1 MPLNYSKWDQLEL
14 SDDSDIEGHPNV
26 DKKSLIRW
34 KQRDIHE
41 KREIRKANIAKIRA
55 ELKTHSVLHPR
66 LTTFTQSLPSKGLS
80 FYSSTV
86 EQLQKNPSPDKPTDV
101 EGQPTYDAMIVD
113 VLLRVKE
120 EVMKELGK
128 EDEERVVKALVKGLE
143 GHLKEMEEFKER
155 REKELESELKEQA
168 KHITSDDLHDG
179 WDSHYVPPTP
189 EPAPLVKPKVSKEP
203 AKKSTKTTTEYE
215 VLNPKSSSSS
225 TPAPPPPTAASA
237 EEEEEDEEDP
247 DLPELTPGLRGFA
260 KIPLGEYERSF
271 EYIQKHRDVVLP
283 GAYDALLVEAWS
295 AQTRGETKYSKQ
307 CVHQALLL
315 QYCEKLGTNGVGLFF
330 KKMIEHAKPAEPVF
344 RKDVDDTHAHI
355 VRRVKETKTE
365 PQASG
370 KETIQLFPE
379 GDGSD
384 VAWYIPDGPP
394 PPNLILEGPGTE
406 DLSVDEVREVLENRW
421 QIFSSFSPV
430 IQEALKANSLD
441 KLNKVLLGM
450 TVEEAEELVEKLQ
463 DSGMLT
469 FAGGGVQEGGPLEP
483 HLAAVAA
490 REKAEAEAEA
500 AKAAAAANV
509 DAVQD
514 AEEL

>member
-1 MPLNYSKWDQLEL
+1 
-14 SDDSDIEGHPNV
+14 
-26 DKKSLIRW
+26 
-34 KQRDIHE
+34 
-41 KREIRKANIAKIRA
+41 
-55 ELKTHSVLHPR
+55 
-66 LTTFTQSLPSKGLS
+66 
-80 FYSSTV
+80 
-86 EQLQKNPSPDKPTDV
+86 
-101 EGQPTYDAMIVD
+101 
-113 VLLRVKE
+113 
-120 EVMKELGK
+120 
-128 EDEERVVKALVKGLE
+128 
-143 GHLKEMEEFKER
+143 
-155 REKELESELKEQA
+155 
-168 KHITSDDLHDG
+168 
-179 WDSHYVPPTP
+179 
-189 EPAPLVKPKVSKEP
+189 
-203 AKKSTKTTTEYE
+203 
-215 VLNPKSSSSS
+215 
-225 TPAPPPPTAASA
+225 
-237 EEEEEDEEDP
+237 
-247 DLPELTPGLRGFA
+247 
-260 KIPLGEYERSF
+260 
-271 EYIQKHRDVVLP
+271 
-283 GAYDALLVEAWS
+283 
-295 AQTRGETKYSKQ
+295 
-307 CVHQALLL
+307 
-315 QYCEKLGTNGVGLFF
+315 
-330 KKMIEHAKPAEPVF
+330 MIEHAKPAEPVF

-421 QIFSSFSPV
+421 QIFQSFTPV
-430 IQEALKANSLD
+430 IQDALKANSLD

-450 TVEEAEELVEKLQ
+450 TVDEAEELVEKLQ

-500 AKAAAAANV
+500 AKAAAANAGA